1 MKKIIAAL
9 FILFAFQVDSVY
21 GTEYPNFVFGTPNIQ
36 SVSALAF
43 GPDGILFVGDAQS
56 AAVFAIATDD
66 TKTGE
71 KVENISIVG
80 VDNAIAKL
88 LGMGVADFSIVDMAV
103 NPVSKNLF
111 VAVKHTSG
119 KSIILKYANG
129 AFSAVPLENIK
140 FSSSALSNA
149 IAEDA
154 KDGRGRSQRQ
164 WAISDLNYY
173 DGKVLLT
180 GLSNQE
186 FGSTFRS
193 IPFPFKDSQAQSS
206 LEIYHAAHGRYETQS
221 PIKTFTAASIDGT
234 PYLIASYTCTPL
246 VLFPLGDLKTGQHVK
261 GRTVAELGSNNSPI
275 DMITMEKDGEQYL
288 LMANSNRAVMKIKF
302 KDIKGFKDSL
312 TTPVEESSATAGV
325 DFIALPLVG
334 VQQLDVLDETRF
346 VILQRMAN
354 GSLDIVTQSNRWL

>member
-1 MKKIIAAL
+1 MKKTLLTIL
-9 FILFAFQVDSVY
+9 VLFAVLANPVF
-21 GTEYPNFVFGTPNIQ
+21 GTDYPNFVFGTPNIQ
-36 SVSALAF
+36 SVNALAF

-56 AAVFAIATDD
+56 ASVYAIATDD
-66 TKTGE
+66 TKPE
-71 KVENISIVG
+71 SKVENLSVVG
-80 VDNAIAKL
+80 VDLMIAKL
-88 LGMGVADFSIVDMAV
+88 LGAGVDDFSIIDMAV

-111 VAVKHTSG
+111 LAIQHTNG
-119 KSIILKYANG
+119 KSIILKYAGGN
-129 AFSAVPLENIK
+129 FSTVPLENIK
-140 FSSSALSNA
+140 YSSSTLNNA
-149 IAEDA
+149 IAVDA
-154 KDGRGRSQRQ
+154 KDGRGRSQRK

-173 DGKVLLT
+173 DGKVMLT
-180 GLSNQE
+180 GLSNEE

-193 IPFPFKDSQAQSS
+193 IPFPFKDAQTQSS

-246 VLFPLGDLKTGQHVK
+246 VLFPLSDLKTGQHVK

-275 DMITMEKDGEQYL
+275 DMITMEKDGEKYL
-288 LMANSNRAVMKIKF
+288 LMANSSRAVMKIKF

-334 VQQLDVLDETRF
+334 VQQLDVLDESRF
-346 VILQRMAN
+346 IILQRMAN